1 MQSILDMTLLDSM
14 LVQSALRALALA
26 LVVGAGL
33 TLLRVRNPH
42 HQLTAWTAVL
52 VGALAMP
59 ILMTWMVVS
68 VPVQDTVPPAGKIAE
83 SLTSVASLSA
93 EAASVTETP
102 ARIDGALETS
112 APFNWAG
119 LALSLYGVVAGVL
132 LLRLTVGLVLTA
144 RIRAQ
149 AARIGASWTG
159 GSDIRMTQAVMAPVT
174 VGSTILLPADFES
187 WSDEKRTAVLLHERA
202 HVARG
207 DFYVQ
212 IFAGLHRAVFWFSPM
227 AWWLNDRLA
236 ELAEDASDAEAAAGF
251 PYRAEYA
258 AVLLDFAQTPAP
270 SRLKFVPLAVA
281 MARPAT
287 VRRRIE
293 RVLEDKGLPGMISRG
308 ARTTT
313 AMVVIVAACAAAV
326 SVVRTPA
333 NAAAG
338 IDMAPLAPTQ
348 PTPPAAVR
356 APAAPVAPAAPA
368 PVTGPLVP
376 GAALPYAS
384 AIHVHVPPV
393 HLEVPEINLDRH
405 AVSADPSLDADMQEL
420 RAAIAAAKAA
430 GGDAD
435 ERVAARLEAA
445 AERAAAKIERAAE
458 RRAERAERMQ
468 NAAAPA
474 PGGPITKETRSVEAF
489 EGVSFGGSG
498 KVFITVGSK
507 HSVVLEADAATLSR
521 VHTEVDSD
529 GVLRIRQRGDDNFFS
544 RRSDITAY
552 ITLPALRSARVSGA
566 GDLKV
571 SGLNGGQTDL
581 SISGSGKVEATGN
594 VRDLNL
600 SISGSGDAEME
611 KLVVSDAKVAISG
624 SGSAVLDVR
633 ENLDVRVSGSGS
645 VRYLTQPKDI
655 DTSISGSGSVR
666 RRDAT

>member
-1 MQSILDMTLLDSM
+1 MQSMFDIALLDST
-14 LVQSALRALALA
+14 LVQSAVRALGLA

-42 HQLTAWTAVL
+42 YQLTAWTAVL

-59 ILMTWMVVS
+59 VLMMWMVVS
-68 VPVQDTVPPAGKIAE
+68 VPVEETVLPAGKIAE
-83 SLTSVASLSA
+83 SLTAVASLSGEGARAA
-93 EAASVTETP
+93 ETT
-102 ARIDGALETS
+102 ARLDGALETA
-112 APFNWAG
+112 APFDWAG
-119 LALSLYGVVAGVL
+119 LALLIYAAVAGVL

-149 AARIGASWTG
+149 AIRVTASWTG
-159 GSDIRMTQAVMAPVT
+159 PLDIRVTQAVMAPVT

-187 WSDEKRTAVLLHERA
+187 WTNEKRTAVLLHERA

-258 AVLLDFAQTPAP
+258 AVLLDFAQAPAP

-308 ARTTT
+308 ARTAT

-338 IDMAPLAPTQ
+338 IDMAPLAPT
-348 PTPPAAVR
+348 PPAPPAAAW
-356 APAAPVAPAAPA
+356 APAAPLLSGPA
-368 PVTGPLVP
+368 
-376 GAALPYAS
+376 
-384 AIHVHVPPV
+384 IQVHVPPV
-393 HLEVPEINLDRH
+393 HVDVPEIILDRH
-405 AVSADPSLDADMQEL
+405 AVSADPNFDADMQEL
-420 RAAIAAAKAA
+420 RDAIAAAKAA
-430 GGDAD
+430 GGNAD

-458 RRAERAERMQ
+458 RRAERAEHAQ
-468 NAAAPA
+468 HAAASIPD
-474 PGGPITKETRSVEAF
+474 GPVTKETRSVEAF

-498 KVFITVGSK
+498 KVFITVGGK

-521 VHTEVDSD
+521 IHTEVDSD
-529 GVLRIRQRGDDNFFS
+529 GVLKIRQRGNDNFFA

-552 ITLPALRSARVSGA
+552 ITLPTLRSARVSGA

-581 SISGSGKVEATGN
+581 SISGSGKVEATGK
-594 VRDLNL
+594 VQDLNL

-611 KLVVSDAKVAISG
+611 KLVISDAKVAISG

-645 VRYLTQPKDI
+645 VRYVTQPKDI
-655 DTSISGSGSVR
+655 ATSISGSGSVR

>member
-1 MQSILDMTLLDSM
+1 MQSIFDMTLLDSM

-33 TLLRVRNPH
+33 TLLRIRNPH

-59 ILMTWMVVS
+59 VLMMWMVVS
-68 VPVQDTVPPAGKIAE
+68 VPMEETVLPAGKIAE
-83 SLTSVASLSA
+83 SLTSVFSLSA
-93 EAASVTETP
+93 EAASAAETP
-102 ARIDGALETS
+102 ARLDGALETS

-119 LALSLYGVVAGVL
+119 LALAIYGVVAGVL

-149 AARIGASWTG
+149 AVRIGASWTG
-159 GSDIRMTQAVMAPVT
+159 GSDIRTSQAVMAPVT

-258 AVLLDFAQTPAP
+258 AVLLDFAQAPVP

-293 RVLEDKGLPGMISRG
+293 RVLEDKGLPTMISRG
-308 ARTTT
+308 ARTAT
-313 AMVVIVAACAAAV
+313 AMVVIVAACATAV

-338 IDMAPLAPTQ
+338 IDMAPLAPT
-348 PTPPAAVR
+348 PAAPPAAAR
-356 APAAPVAPAAPA
+356 ALVAPAAPA
-368 PVTGPLVP
+368 PVTRPLVP
-376 GAALPYAS
+376 GAPLPYAP

-393 HLEVPEINLDRH
+393 DLDVPEINLDRQ
-405 AVSADPSLDADMQEL
+405 AVSADPSFDADMKEL
-420 RAAIAAAKAA
+420 RDAIAAAKAA

-435 ERVAARLEAA
+435 ERVAARLETA

-498 KVFITVGSK
+498 KVFITVGSQ
-507 HSVVLEADAATLSR
+507 HSVVLESDAATLSR

-529 GVLRIRQRGDDNFFS
+529 GVLRIRQRGDDSFFS
-544 RRSDITAY
+544 RRADITAY

-581 SISGSGKVEATGN
+581 SISGSGKVEAAGN
-594 VRDLNL
+594 VQDLNL